1 MLAVAL
7 VMAVVVAFGPALRAP
22 FIFDDLESIA
32 GNVTIRRLW
41 PITVPLSPPADVAT
55 SGRPVTNLS
64 FALNY
69 AANAAAGI
77 DEAPGSADPN
87 QTTGYH
93 LANLLL
99 HLLAG
104 ALLFGIVR
112 RTMLGPRVEDT
123 WRRLADPVAGAV
135 AAIWLLHPLQTEA
148 VLYLTQRTELLVSAC
163 YLGTLYGAIRAWD
176 TPDPVRRKR
185 WYAFAVAACL
195 AGMGSKEFMI
205 SAPLMVL
212 LYERAFRFD
221 SWRETLAVRGERRA
235 FHVALWATT
244 LWLLWFILMGA
255 RAETVGFGLGIPW
268 YRYLYTQAWA
278 VSHYLRLAV
287 WPVGLVLDY
296 GRDPVTGFAGVPGAV
311 LLVAA
316 GVATLVAWRRSPPL
330 AFVGSWFFLLLAP
343 SSSIVPIRTEMAA
356 ERRVYL
362 AFAAVVLIAV
372 MGIVALA
379 RRRTAGAGQRT
390 MASAGLG
397 AVCLALAAGTYQR
410 ALALDPRYELARQ
423 ELAELDN
430 MRGR

>member
-55 SGRPVTNLS
+55 SGRPMTNLS

-77 DEAPGSADPN
+77 DQTPGAPDPN

-93 LANLLL
+93 LGNLLL

-104 ALLFGIVR
+104 ALLFGVVR
-112 RTMLGPRVEDT
+112 RTMRGPRIDES
-123 WRRLADPVAGAV
+123 WRRVSDPVAGAIT
-135 AAIWLLHPLQTEA
+135 AIWLLHPLQTEA

-176 TPDPVRRKR
+176 APDPARRKR
-185 WYAFAVAACL
+185 WYAVAVVTCL
-195 AGMGSKEFMI
+195 AGMGSKEVMI

-235 FHVALWATT
+235 FHIALWATT

-255 RAETVGFGLGIPW
+255 RAETVGFGLGVPW

-296 GRDPVTGFAGVPGAV
+296 GRDPVTGLTGAPGA
-311 LLVAA
+311 LLLSAL
-316 GVATLVAWRRSPPL
+316 GVATLVAWRRSPQL

-343 SSSIVPIRTEMAA
+343 SSSVVPIRTEMAA

-362 AFAAVVLIAV
+362 AFAAVVLLAV
-372 MGIVALA
+372 VGIVAFA
-379 RRRTAGAGQRT
+379 RRRTAGAGRRVL
-390 MASAGLG
+390 ASAALG
-397 AVCLALAAGTYQR
+397 AVCLVLAAATYQR
-410 ALALDPRYELARQ
+410 AKLYRDPEAL
-423 ELAELDN
+423 
-430 MRGR
+430 